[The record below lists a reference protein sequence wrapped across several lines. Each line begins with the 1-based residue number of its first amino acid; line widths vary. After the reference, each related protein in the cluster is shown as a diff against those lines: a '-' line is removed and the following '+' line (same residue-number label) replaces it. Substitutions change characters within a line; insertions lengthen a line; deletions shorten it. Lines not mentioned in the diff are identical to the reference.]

1 MIYKEFQ
8 DLKLSALGFGTM
20 RLPVVDG
27 NDGRIDEAK
36 AAELFDY
43 AIRHGVNYFDTAYGY
58 HNGQSEVVT
67 GKILANY
74 PRDSYYL
81 ASKFP
86 GYDLANMGKV
96 RQIFEEQLQKCGVDH
111 FDFYLFH
118 NVYERNIDPYLD
130 EKNGILEYLLEQK
143 KNGRIRHLGFSCHG
157 AMDVLTRFLDAYGEY
172 MEFCQIQLNYL
183 DWNFQDARAK
193 VELLNAR
200 HIPVWVM
207 EPVRGGRLANLPEH
221 AVQQLK
227 ELRPDES
234 VPAWAFRFLQS
245 VPGVTMILSGM
256 SSLQQVQDNVAT
268 FAEDRPLN
276 KQEFDAIVSIADNMV
291 KSGVLPCTACHY
303 CTSHCPMQL
312 DIPRLLALYNEH
324 AFTGGGFLAP
334 MAVEA
339 LPDNKKPSA
348 CIGCR
353 SCEAVCPQQI
363 KISEAMADFSHKL
376 GLK

>member
-1 MIYKEFQ
+1 M
-8 DLKLSALGFGTM
+8 
-20 RLPVVDG
+20 
-27 NDGRIDEAK
+27 
-36 AAELFDY
+36 
-43 AIRHGVNYFDTAYGY
+43 
-58 HNGQSEVVT
+58 
-67 GKILANY
+67 
-74 PRDSYYL
+74 
-81 ASKFP
+81 
-86 GYDLANMGKV
+86 
-96 RQIFEEQLQKCGVDH
+96 
-111 FDFYLFH
+111 
-118 NVYERNIDPYLD
+118 
-130 EKNGILEYLLEQK
+130 
-143 KNGRIRHLGFSCHG
+143 
-157 AMDVLTRFLDAYGEY
+157 
-172 MEFCQIQLNYL
+172 
-183 DWNFQDARAK
+183 
-193 VELLNAR
+193 
-200 HIPVWVM
+200 
-207 EPVRGGRLANLPEH
+207 
-221 AVQQLK
+221 QQLK

-276 KQEFDAIVSIADNMV
+276 RQEFDAIVSIADNMV

>member
-96 RQIFEEQLQKCGVDH
+96 REIFEEQLQKCGVDH

-118 NVYERNIDPYLD
+118 TVY
-130 EKNGILEYLLEQK
+130 
-143 KNGRIRHLGFSCHG
+143 
-157 AMDVLTRFLDAYGEY
+157 
-172 MEFCQIQLNYL
+172 
-183 DWNFQDARAK
+183 
-193 VELLNAR
+193 
-200 HIPVWVM
+200 
-207 EPVRGGRLANLPEH
+207 
-221 AVQQLK
+221 
-227 ELRPDES
+227 
-234 VPAWAFRFLQS
+234 
-245 VPGVTMILSGM
+245 
-256 SSLQQVQDNVAT
+256 
-268 FAEDRPLN
+268 
-276 KQEFDAIVSIADNMV
+276 
-291 KSGVLPCTACHY
+291 
-303 CTSHCPMQL
+303 
-312 DIPRLLALYNEH
+312 
-324 AFTGGGFLAP
+324 
-334 MAVEA
+334 
-339 LPDNKKPSA
+339 
-348 CIGCR
+348 
-353 SCEAVCPQQI
+353 
-363 KISEAMADFSHKL
+363 
-376 GLK
+376 